1 MKGTKRLICLALCL
15 CMLGSWLP
23 FAAQA
28 ANAGSTAQNEWI
40 SGETI
45 KAKKTGATSF
55 NIRGLDGKKDYQTT
69 YRNDG
74 YHTAVSVDGGS
85 KQREPKNTIASGL
98 QLDVD
103 LEKYSDT
110 YIKVQYTLKNT
121 GAKAHTVRVAGY
133 ADVMI
138 DNNDRAP
145 ICATEDGGNTLLM
158 TGAPQNDYAFRLV
171 ATTCDTVW
179 YGLWSMRI
187 KECFTDLENR
197 GPDYVYS
204 RDSGLAYFWTAT
216 VRPGEEWSRY
226 VLIGT
231 GSEEQMTVEIPQI
244 PVPAPGIPEA
254 EITLNTGE
262 VYLTEGDALPDW
274 NSYIAALQG
283 TLRITGQPADSS
295 TPGSS
300 TVLYTATSGDT
311 AKTARLPPPQA
322 D

>member
-15 CMLGSWLP
+15 CMLGRWLP
-23 FAAQA
+23 AAAQA
-28 ANAGSTAQNEWI
+28 ANAGSTARNEWI

-69 YRNDG
+69 YRNGG

-85 KQREPKNTIASGL
+85 KQWEPKNTIASGL
-98 QLDVD
+98 QLDMD

-110 YIKVQYTLKNT
+110 YIKKVQYTLKNT

-204 RDSGLAYFWTAT
+204 RDSGLAYSWTAT

-231 GSEEQMTVEIPQI
+231 GSEEQRR
-244 PVPAPGIPEA
+244 
-254 EITLNTGE
+254 
-262 VYLTEGDALPDW
+262 
-274 NSYIAALQG
+274 S
-283 TLRITGQPADSS
+283 R
-295 TPGSS
+295 
-300 TVLYTATSGDT
+300 
-311 AKTARLPPPQA
+311 
-322 D
+322 

>member
-1 MKGTKRLICLALCL
+1 M
-15 CMLGSWLP
+15 
-23 FAAQA
+23 
-28 ANAGSTAQNEWI
+28 
-40 SGETI
+40 
-45 KAKKTGATSF
+45 
-55 NIRGLDGKKDYQTT
+55 
-69 YRNDG
+69 
-74 YHTAVSVDGGS
+74 
-85 KQREPKNTIASGL
+85 
-98 QLDVD
+98 D

-138 DNNDRAP
+138 DDNDRAP

-204 RDSGLAYFWTAT
+204 RDSGLAYSWTAT

-231 GSEEQMTVEIPQI
+231 GSEEQRR
-244 PVPAPGIPEA
+244 
-254 EITLNTGE
+254 
-262 VYLTEGDALPDW
+262 
-274 NSYIAALQG
+274 S
-283 TLRITGQPADSS
+283 R
-295 TPGSS
+295 
-300 TVLYTATSGDT
+300 
-311 AKTARLPPPQA
+311 
-322 D
+322 